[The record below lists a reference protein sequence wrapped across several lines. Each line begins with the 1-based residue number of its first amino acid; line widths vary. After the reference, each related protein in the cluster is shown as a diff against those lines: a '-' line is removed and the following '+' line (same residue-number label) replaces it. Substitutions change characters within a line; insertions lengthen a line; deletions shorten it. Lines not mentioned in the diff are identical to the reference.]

1 VSHEKPNTISVDD
14 IRYQINDDIVV
25 KPYASPYKIYI
36 VDEAEKMNV
45 QAQNALLKTIE
56 EPPSYGILFLLT
68 TNAAGFL
75 PTILSRCV
83 TLEMKPI
90 QKNLMKKYLMESNR
104 IPDYQAEVCVSFAQ
118 GNLGKAIKLA
128 SSEEFN
134 EMKAD
139 MVGTLRRMEQ
149 MDVFDISQTVSHLE
163 EQKDEIQDYFD
174 LMTIWFRDVLL
185 YKATER
191 ESDLTFLEE
200 AMMIRKQARTATYHG
215 IETILEALDTAK
227 RRRKANVN
235 LSLTLELLLLTIKEN
250 IA

>member
-1 VSHEKPNTISVDD
+1 
-14 IRYQINDDIVV
+14 
-25 KPYASPYKIYI
+25 
-36 VDEAEKMNV
+36 
-45 QAQNALLKTIE
+45 
-56 EPPSYGILFLLT
+56 
-68 TNAAGFL
+68 
-75 PTILSRCV
+75 
-83 TLEMKPI
+83 
-90 QKNLMKKYLMESNR
+90 
-104 IPDYQAEVCVSFAQ
+104 
-118 GNLGKAIKLA
+118 
-128 SSEEFN
+128 
-134 EMKAD
+134 
-139 MVGTLRRMEQ
+139 